1 MDAPKD
7 KQDLIQRIRVER
19 ERLGTL
25 LGNLSDNEMLIPL
38 GEDGWSAKDH
48 VAHIVIWEKRLVEW
62 LHVVERGG
70 VPQQLPPGMTWDD
83 LDRWNEQ
90 TFEENRERELKEVLA
105 DFNYFT
111 EEVVQVVGAI
121 SEDLLMRADSL
132 AWRSGSPLWEMV
144 AANTFWHYSEHWE
157 TIKNW
162 QEARTSG
169 R

>member
-7 KQDLIQRIRVER
+7 KKDLIKMIHDER
-19 ERLGTL
+19 SKLAAL
-25 LGNLSDNEMLIPL
+25 LEYVSEKEMLVSL
-38 GEDGWSAKDH
+38 GEDGWSVKDH
-48 VAHIVIWEKRLVEW
+48 VAHIVIWEKRLIAW
-62 LHVVERGG
+62 LNAVERGE

-132 AWRSGSPLWEMV
+132 AWRSSSPLWEMV